1 MESWGVGV
9 SAGKHTA
16 GPWFTFANGTCV
28 GGPVGILGNPSGA
41 DTAGI
46 AHCGMALRTGDELQA
61 NARLIA
67 AAPELLDELQKA
79 HRLLQIALK
88 HMGGERQSLFAAESE
103 REGLGTEGA
112 TRHHERAAV
121 LAKATGAEADPQPI
135 PVGEAQDS
143 DFGAF
148 QAAAS

>member
-1 MESWGVGV
+1 M

-16 GPWFTFANGTCV
+16 GPWYADKLDDRNAFNIF
-28 GGPVGILGNPSGA
+28 PSGA
-41 DTAGI
+41 TLALLQVSGPVHDGAHPYAI
-46 AHCGMALRTGDELQA
+46 AATA
-61 NARLIA
+61 NAALIA

-79 HRLLQIALK
+79 HRLLQLALK